1 MLAIPASTHKRIHS
15 RVLPP
20 SSRRG
25 GDAGALLGPEDG
37 PFELDRG
44 PDDGERDG
52 GDFDGDLAGVFAD
65 GFVGGTALP
74 GASDGATG
82 GGAFE
87 PGVSGVNGA
96 GGPDA
101 SSVSLDGSFT
111 MARGELDGS
120 GGTLGAV
127 MAGMVTANASVP
139 AGEVANAAGLSDSTS
154 SGRARACMIAALS
167 ADADG

>member
-1 MLAIPASTHKRIHS
+1 MLATPASTHRRIHI

-20 SSRRG
+20 SSRSG
-25 GDAGALLGPEDG
+25 GDDAELLEPEEE
-37 PFELDRG
+37 PFELDLG

-52 GDFDGDLAGVFAD
+52 GDFDDAFAD

-82 GGAFE
+82 GGALE
-87 PGVSGVNGA
+87 AGVNGA

-101 SSVSLDGSFT
+101 SNVSLDGSFT
-111 MARGELDGS
+111 MARGALDGS
-120 GGTLGAV
+120 GGTLGAAI
-127 MAGMVTANASVP
+127 AGMVTAKASVP
-139 AGEVANAAGLSDSTS
+139 AGDVANAAGLSESTS